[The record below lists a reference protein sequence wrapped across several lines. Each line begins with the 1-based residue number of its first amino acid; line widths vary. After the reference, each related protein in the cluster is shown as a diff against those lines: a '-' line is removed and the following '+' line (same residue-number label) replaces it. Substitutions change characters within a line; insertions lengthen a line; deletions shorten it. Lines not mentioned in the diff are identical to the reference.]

1 MSPLGKP
8 NAKLALNANEAASES
23 ACESIQPPGNAENMP
38 SKSCFE
44 NYDST
49 FKAYDDFRRPVGL
62 THVLTAFA
70 RQETPLHEQAIL
82 EGGCGT
88 ASFLTALAPYVRRAT
103 GIDASTTGL
112 QKARTKLSTS
122 GNTSVHAGNIL
133 RLDHGLLPDA
143 SVHSYMVNHVLH
155 HLDAPASTFPNLTLF
170 RNEAARVLRLDGILT
185 VLTTSQEQL
194 DPRSGVL
201 HTYRYVEARARE
213 LASRTA
219 PVPKLVARIEAG
231 GQFRHVDTVA
241 VKELLFD
248 ASYFRP
254 RVMLDAAFHACDS
267 VYAGIHPQEVDDMR
281 ECLEADI
288 ESGAYDAH
296 LKQCRRRFDDIGM
309 CTLVVFQRVA
319 A

>member
-1 MSPLGKP
+1 MSPLGISRG
-8 NAKLALNANEAASES
+8 NEGQCESASER
-23 ACESIQPPGNAENMP
+23 IRPPDSENSMP

-49 FKAYDDFRRPVGL
+49 FQTYDHFRRPVGL

-70 RQETPLHEQAIL
+70 RQATPLHEQRIL

-88 ASFLTALAPYVRRAT
+88 ASFLTAVAPYVRRAT

-112 QKARTKLSTS
+112 QKARAKLSSHT
-122 GNTSVHAGNIL
+122 NTHVHADNIL
-133 RLDHGLLPDA
+133 RLDRSVLPDA
-143 SVHSYMVNHVLH
+143 CVHSYMVNHVLH
-155 HLDAPASTFPNLTLF
+155 HLDEAASTFPNLTVF
-170 RNEAARVLRLDGILT
+170 RNEAARVLRPEGILT
-185 VLTTSQEQL
+185 ILTTSQEQL
-194 DPRSGVL
+194 DPHTGVL

-219 PVPKLVARIEAG
+219 PLPRLVACMQAG

-241 VKELLFD
+241 VKEVLFE

-254 RVMLDAAFHACDS
+254 RVMLDAEFHASDS
-267 VYAGIHPQEVDDMR
+267 VYAGIRPQEVADMR
-281 ECLEADI
+281 ERLEADI
-288 ESGAYDAH
+288 ESGAFEAH
-296 LKQCRRRFDDIGM
+296 LKQCRRRFDEIGM